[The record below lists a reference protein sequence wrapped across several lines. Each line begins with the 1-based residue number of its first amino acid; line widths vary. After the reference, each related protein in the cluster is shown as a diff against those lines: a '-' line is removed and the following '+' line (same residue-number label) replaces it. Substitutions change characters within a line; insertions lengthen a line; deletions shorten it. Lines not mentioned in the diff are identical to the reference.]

1 MTAQQSYEPSSR
13 EESLEATSHA
23 IATPSYEPQSETRV
37 PSATD
42 ESEEETHPEGAIRL
56 MDGTILTCYPKPK
69 QEEQPQEVVAD
80 ELQLDSTGKYFG
92 IGRRRIAPKPVVQE
106 EQEELRQLFKDNAF
120 YLLAHRERI
129 LQDSRMFLTPVS
141 VQNKLAY
148 TESPGM
154 DAPTI
159 GVYLE
164 WWSSCL
170 GSMVISDSGRLSLI
184 YELTGSPHSKLAIC
198 RQLYEDGETEPIH
211 LYYFA
216 RYWDSLMEIN
226 MRYNEAK
233 EIYQAYTLQELLD
246 ILHEEDGGEKDFTSN
261 VRELFLH
268 HRIEQ
273 LTERVE
279 HHYREERRWRYKYE
293 HAVLRLHD
301 HEVRQIYADYEDLE
315 QRVKAQIEELRRQ
328 KQSLK
333 RQLRSEQLM
342 PRSYQFA
349 LKPLNKQIDQ
359 LKSQLSSF
367 EYNVK
372 ERFSDEGIHLYD
384 IRFYV
389 QNNGQ
394 ARNIDRE
401 VYVRW
406 EL

>member
-1 MTAQQSYEPSSR
+1 MTVQQSYDPSSR
-13 EESLEATSHA
+13 EESA
-23 IATPSYEPQSETRV
+23 
-37 PSATD
+37 
-42 ESEEETHPEGAIRL
+42 EERHPEGAIRL
-56 MDGTILTCYPKPK
+56 TDGTILTCYPKPER
-69 QEEQPQEVVAD
+69 EEQPSNESQPEEEMQQTEVVAD
-80 ELQLDSTGKYFG
+80 ELPLETTERHFG
-92 IGRRRIAPKPVVQE
+92 MGRRRIAPKPEAKEV
-106 EQEELRQLFKDNAF
+106 LRQLFIDNAF

-261 VRELFLH
+261 VREHFLE
-268 HRIEQ
+268 HRIAQQNAYITNLRSELSSWQ
-273 LTERVE
+273 NM
-279 HHYREERRWRYKYE
+279 W
-293 HAVLRLHD
+293 ASAMMRLHD
-301 HEVRQIYADYEDLE
+301 DEVRQIYADYKALE
-315 QRVKAQIEELRRQ
+315 QRVEPQIEELRSQ

-333 RQLRSEQLM
+333 RQFKSGQLA
-342 PRSYQFA
+342 PRSYQDA
-349 LKPLNKQIDQ
+349 LKTVRAQIYQLEEQLRVFGYKANERLRGRGVIIIQDICAYVENKD
-359 LKSQLSSF
+359 KA
-367 EYNVK
+367 E
-372 ERFSDEGIHLYD
+372 SDTT
-384 IRFYV
+384 
-389 QNNGQ
+389 NN
-394 ARNIDRE
+394 
-401 VYVRW
+401 Y
-406 EL
+406 

>member
-1 MTAQQSYEPSSR
+1 MTVQQSYEPSSR
-13 EESLEATSHA
+13 EES
-23 IATPSYEPQSETRV
+23 V
-37 PSATD
+37 
-42 ESEEETHPEGAIRL
+42 EERHPEGAIRL
-56 MDGTILTCYPKPK
+56 MDGTILTCYPKP
-69 QEEQPQEVVAD
+69 EEEMSQEVVAD
-80 ELQLDSTGKYFG
+80 ELQLDRTGEYFS

-216 RYWDSLMEIN
+216 RYWESLMKIN

-233 EIYQAYTLQELLD
+233 EIYEAYTLQELLD

-261 VRELFLH
+261 VREHFLE
-268 HRIEQ
+268 HRIAQQNAYITNLRNELSSWQ
-273 LTERVE
+273 NM
-279 HHYREERRWRYKYE
+279 W
-293 HAVLRLHD
+293 ASAMLRLHD
-301 HEVRQIYADYEDLE
+301 DEVCQIYADYKALE
-315 QRVKAQIEELRRQ
+315 QRVVPQIEELRSQ

-333 RQLRSEQLM
+333 RQLKSGQLA
-342 PRSYQFA
+342 PRSYQDA
-349 LKPLNKQIDQ
+349 LKTVKAQTYQ
-359 LKSQLSSF
+359 LKGQLRVF
-367 EYNVK
+367 GYKAN
-372 ERFSDEGIHLYD
+372 ERLRGRGVISIQDVCT
-384 IRFYV
+384 YV
-389 QNNGQ
+389 QNK
-394 ARNIDRE
+394 DKE
-401 VYVRW
+401 VSDTTNNY
-406 EL
+406 

>member
-13 EESLEATSHA
+13 EESPEVASHA
-23 IATPSYEPQSETRV
+23 IAMPSSEPQSETRV

-56 MDGTILTCYPKPK
+56 MDGTILTCYSKP
-69 QEEQPQEVVAD
+69 EEEMPQEVVAD
-80 ELQLDSTGKYFG
+80 ELQLDKTGEYFG

-129 LQDSRMFLTPVS
+129 LQDSRMFLTPIG
-141 VQNKLAY
+141 VQNGSSY
-148 TESPGM
+148 TKSLGL

-170 GSMVISDSGRLSLI
+170 GSMVLSKSGRMSLI
-184 YELTGSPHSKLAIC
+184 YELTGSPHSKVTSG

-211 LYYFA
+211 LYSFVH
-216 RYWDSLMEIN
+216 YWEPLIEIN
-226 MRYNEAK
+226 KRYNEAK
-233 EIYQAYTLQELLD
+233 KIYEAYTLQELLD

-261 VRELFLH
+261 VRERFLQ
-268 HRIEQ
+268 HRIVQ

-301 HEVRQIYADYEDLE
+301 SEVRQIYADYEDLE

-333 RQLRSEQLM
+333 RQLRSEQLT

-359 LKSQLSSF
+359 LKSQLYGF

-372 ERFSDEGIHLYD
+372 ERFSNEGINLYN
-384 IRFYV
+384 IRSYV

>member
-1 MTAQQSYEPSSR
+1 MTVQQSYEPSSR
-13 EESLEATSHA
+13 EESA
-23 IATPSYEPQSETRV
+23 
-37 PSATD
+37 
-42 ESEEETHPEGAIRL
+42 EERHPEGAIRL
-56 MDGTILTCYPKPK
+56 LDGTILTCYPKPEE
-69 QEEQPQEVVAD
+69 EEQQTEEVVAD
-80 ELQLDSTGKYFG
+80 ELPLETMERHFG
-92 IGRRRIAPKPVVQE
+92 MGRRRIAPKPEAKEV
-106 EQEELRQLFKDNAF
+106 LRQLFIDNAF

-170 GSMVISDSGRLSLI
+170 GSMVISDSGRMSLVYQI
-184 YELTGSPHSKLAIC
+184 AGSPLTGSNSC
-198 RQLYEDGETEPIH
+198 GQLYESGESAPIR
-211 LYYFA
+211 LSSFSK
-216 RYWDSLMEIN
+216 YWQSLMQIN
-226 MRYNEAK
+226 TRYDEAK
-233 EIYQAYTLQELLD
+233 QIYQAYTLQELLD

-261 VRELFLH
+261 VRERFLQ
-268 HRIEQ
+268 HRIVQ
-273 LTERVE
+273 LTEQVD
-279 HHYREERRWRYKYE
+279 HHYREACRWRYKYE

-301 HEVRQIYADYEDLE
+301 SEVRQIYADYEDLE

-333 RQLRSEQLM
+333 RQLRSEQLT

-349 LKPLNKQIDQ
+349 LKPLNKQVDQ
-359 LKSQLSSF
+359 LKSQLYGF

-372 ERFSDEGIHLYD
+372 ERFSDEGINLYD